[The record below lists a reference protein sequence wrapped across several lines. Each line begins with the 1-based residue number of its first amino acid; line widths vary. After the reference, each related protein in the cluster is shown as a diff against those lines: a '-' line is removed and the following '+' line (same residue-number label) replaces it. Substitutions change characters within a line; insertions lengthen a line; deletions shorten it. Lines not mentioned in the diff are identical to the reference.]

1 MTHPQTVDY
10 LGELALIEA
19 SRIQR
24 EAFSLCV
31 WKPRFERRTVERKEI
46 KCVPPLQPV
55 LPLSA

>member
-1 MTHPQTVDY
+1 MTHPQTPDY

-24 EAFSLCV
+24 EAFSLYV
-31 WKPRFERRTVERKEI
+31 WKPRFGDRTVERKEI

-55 LPLSA
+55 SLPVL